1 MREHAWVIGL
11 ADGIGWSGCEKG
23 LGRKAKT
30 FEWRR
35 IRDSAINWQL
45 FLGNIGICA

>member
-23 LGRKAKT
+23 LGRRAKT

-35 IRDSAINWQL
+35 IRDFAKSCRNVEIKL
-45 FLGNIGICA
+45 F